1 MRGMIGACTR
11 LRMVALPCCDP
22 GKANFDE
29 PGRCCGLMPP
39 RLREFPGAV
48 CRESSCRSRLS
59 ETATPPGGAP
69 WTVSWTF
76 LLLEVGEHPVDGRS
90 EEHTS
95 DLQSLMRISYAVFC

>member
-1 MRGMIGACTR
+1 MVRRTPRSTRTATLFPYTTLVRSAMATGPDASGSGGLGLGDLGGLAMRGMIGACTR

-48 CRESSCRSRLS
+48 DRKSTRLKSS
-59 ETATPPGGAP
+59 
-69 WTVSWTF
+69 
-76 LLLEVGEHPVDGRS
+76 H
-90 EEHTS
+90 
-95 DLQSLMRISYAVFC
+95 